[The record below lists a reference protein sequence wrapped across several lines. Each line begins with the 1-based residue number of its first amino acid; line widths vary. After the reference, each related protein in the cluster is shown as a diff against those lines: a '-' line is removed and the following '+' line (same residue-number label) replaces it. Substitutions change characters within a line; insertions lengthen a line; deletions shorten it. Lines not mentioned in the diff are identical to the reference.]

1 MFSWLI
7 LQGALRRYTK
17 TAMRCAQAQ
26 VRLSLSRLSVLMCTP
41 LRVWA
46 RLSGGPSVML
56 IISRLEGY
64 LFESLSSV
72 RVVCSISD
80 EMPTLQAVSF
90 ACFAMARRAKS
101 TVSLTTPPACGICG
115 IACDSVGVV
124 EGATLP
130 GSVPSIE
137 SVFHASSIRRY
148 HLISGWYRAQVD
160 YARRLARQ
168 VLRRPVLSPGTR
180 RSGVSSRAKP

>member
-1 MFSWLI
+1 
-7 LQGALRRYTK
+7 
-17 TAMRCAQAQ
+17 
-26 VRLSLSRLSVLMCTP
+26 
-41 LRVWA
+41 
-46 RLSGGPSVML
+46 ML

-64 LFESLSSV
+64 LIESSSSV

-90 ACFAMARRAKS
+90 GRFAMAPIAER
-101 TVSLTTPPACGICG
+101 TVSRTTPPACGICG
-115 IACDSVGVV
+115 IGGDSAGVGVW
-124 EGATLP
+124 ATLP

-160 YARRLARQ
+160 YARRLAQQ
-168 VLRRPVLSPGTR
+168 VHRRPCFFGRHAVIGGLE
-180 RSGVSSRAKP
+180 